1 MRIKAALALL
11 FLMALGAPAF
21 GQSFVGKWTATAN
34 SPGGS
39 SSETLTIVKVANGFV
54 ITGKPVAPAPEG
66 MAAGP
71 GLDVAL
77 DGNRFSYKRTL
88 TIPGGIIVIT
98 YSGSQANAK
107 LKGFVLDISPGLSV
121 NSDIVWVCGKAAV
134 PTAPALQTAPPA
146 DASTVPAAY
155 LPTSCHA

>member
-98 YSGSQANAK
+98 YSGVVS
-107 LKGFVLDISPGLSV
+107 GDTFSG
-121 NSDIVWVCGKAAV
+121 
-134 PTAPALQTAPPA
+134 TAQIGGA
-146 DASTVPAAY
+146 TVAY
-155 LPTSCHA
+155 TGVRIKDKR